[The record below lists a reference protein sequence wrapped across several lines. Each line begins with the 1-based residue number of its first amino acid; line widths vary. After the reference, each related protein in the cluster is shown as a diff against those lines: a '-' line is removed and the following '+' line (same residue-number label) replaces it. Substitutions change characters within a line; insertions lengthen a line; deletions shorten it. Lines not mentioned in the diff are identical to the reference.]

1 MHFQY
6 SSKIIDKSLNY
17 KVERYTLKIDM
28 NFMEKRFLNFIE
40 SHPYKNVIIKDYEHL
55 LFRLNSL
62 DESLRI
68 ITFSHSPF
76 ILIESS
82 VFEYITRF
90 LLKNPKAGLLLPAYR
105 VRSKKVIYSSL
116 NDIPYFTLDDIKY
129 SPGDLIIDIPLEYY
143 KQFKDTKVSYN
154 ILPDYNKPC
163 EFILGKNGEL
173 IPYTIKD
180 AGYAFHYS
188 AAELPTI
195 PARIRNDISS
205 IIPERLFLK
214 DKKKN
219 FKDEVNQFLFPYF
232 RL

>member
-6 SSKIIDKSLNY
+6 SSKIIEKSLNY

-62 DESLRI
+62 DDSLRI

-90 LLKNPKAGLLLPAYR
+90 LLNHPKEEILLPAYR

-116 NDIPYFTLDDIKY
+116 NDIPYFTLDNIEY
-129 SPGDLIIDIPLEYY
+129 SSGDLTMDIPLEYY
-143 KQFKDTKVSYN
+143 SQFKDTKISYD

-163 EFILGKNGEL
+163 EFILGRNGEL
-173 IPYTIKD
+173 IPHTIKD
-180 AGYAFHYS
+180 AGYAFQYS
-188 AAELPTI
+188 SVKFPTI

-205 IIPERLFLK
+205 IISEKLFLK
-214 DKKKN
+214 AKKKN

-232 RL
+232 RF